1 MAHSHM
7 KKVRLSKLYIFSWHN
22 MQKKGNT
29 SDKRDYTPFPDTICR
44 KGSNTSD
51 KRDYSSLLAKKIII
65 TYVNI
70 NNK

>member
-1 MAHSHM
+1 
-7 KKVRLSKLYIFSWHN
+7 

-29 SDKRDYTPFPDTICR
+29 FDKRDYTPSPDTTCR

-51 KRDYSSLLAKKIII
+51 RRDYSSLLTKKIII

>member
-1 MAHSHM
+1 
-7 KKVRLSKLYIFSWHN
+7 